1 MKGKKINQLA
11 ESEIALR
18 ERVKEL
24 TCLYKISELSQK
36 GKLSIPHLLS
46 KIVALFP
53 AAWQYSDMTVAR
65 IILDNKPYCTQGFKI
80 TRFQQCEKIILH
92 GKERGSVEIYYL
104 RAMPASDEGPF
115 LKEERKLIREI
126 AQKIAIIIERKEAE
140 ANMRLLQEQIRHA
153 DRLASIGE
161 LTAGI
166 AHELNNPLHNI
177 LGFAQ
182 LLIQND
188 SLNEQAKLDV
198 EKIIKAALNSREIIK
213 KLMYFSRQ
221 MPQDFKNVNLN
232 QVIRD
237 TMCFIEPQCKNENI
251 SISFHLENDIPE
263 IYADTLQLNQV
274 IVDLVV
280 NAIQAMPEGGT
291 LTIST
296 RTDNQSVLLKVEDN
310 GTGISRKIIQ
320 HIFNPF
326 FTTKAIGKGTG
337 LGLSVVHGIVSAH
350 KGTIH
355 VHSKE
360 GVGTKFE
367 IRFPILID

>member
-1 MKGKKINQLA
+1 
-11 ESEIALR
+11 
-18 ERVKEL
+18 
-24 TCLYKISELSQK
+24 
-36 GKLSIPHLLS
+36 
-46 KIVALFP
+46 
-53 AAWQYSDMTVAR
+53 
-65 IILDNKPYCTQGFKI
+65 
-80 TRFQQCEKIILH
+80 
-92 GKERGSVEIYYL
+92 
-104 RAMPASDEGPF
+104 
-115 LKEERKLIREI
+115 
-126 AQKIAIIIERKEAE
+126 
-140 ANMRLLQEQIRHA
+140 
-153 DRLASIGE
+153 
-161 LTAGI
+161 
-166 AHELNNPLHNI
+166 
-177 LGFAQ
+177 
-182 LLIQND
+182 
-188 SLNEQAKLDV
+188 
-198 EKIIKAALNSREIIK
+198 
-213 KLMYFSRQ
+213 MYFSRQ